1 MGKLTEAPAAG
12 MNEREDRRLRSLEDA
27 VRAAETNLMFATF
40 EQVPERWKELR
51 QRQAIYRRKVEVAE

>member
-1 MGKLTEAPAAG
+1 